1 MRQEEVSMLLAVEK
15 KRQLKG
21 VVRAE
26 KALEA
31 RKNGTSLVECVDPEI
46 QTIDKDMLVND
57 IFPLIYDAQTPLAVT
72 DNGKLLRVVIRGSV
86 LEAL

>member
-1 MRQEEVSMLLAVEK
+1 MPWI
-15 KRQLKG
+15 KRQQ
-21 VVRAE
+21 RRCTRR

-31 RKNGTSLVECVDPEI
+31 RKMGLLVECVDPEI

-72 DNGKLLRVVIRGSV
+72 DNGKLLGVVIRGSV
-86 LEAL
+86 LEALAETEVNEHE